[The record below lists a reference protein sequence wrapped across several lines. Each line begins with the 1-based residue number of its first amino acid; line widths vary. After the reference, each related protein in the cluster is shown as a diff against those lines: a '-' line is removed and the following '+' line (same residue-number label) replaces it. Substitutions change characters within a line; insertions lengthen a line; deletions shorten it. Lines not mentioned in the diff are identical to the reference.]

1 MKLYFLA
8 LFFLLASAKNMS
20 AQDLFLISGGGTHSS
35 GSGGSVSWSI
45 GEVVIQTAT
54 SSGNHVTQ
62 GFHQGNIYVVG
73 IEELI

>member
-1 MKLYFLA
+1 
-8 LFFLLASAKNMS
+8 MS

-45 GEVVIQTAT
+45 GEVVIQPAT

-62 GFHQGNIYVVG
+62 GFHQEIFMLW
-73 IEELI
+73 ELKNWLKLPSQFTRTQQVNR